1 MILDLNALT
10 VESFET
16 DSSAAELQM
25 LPHTVTKNVVVCF
38 AEEGTQACLVAP
50 TPDTSCGGR

>member
-16 DSSAAELQM
+16 EPGDTGVQM
-25 LPHTVTKNVVVCF
+25 LPRTVTKNVVVC
-38 AEEGTQACLVAP
+38 ADQATQACLVAP
-50 TPDTSCGGR
+50 TPDTSCGC